1 MKAQILAIGTELAIG
16 QAVDTNSAWLAQ
28 QLAAA
33 GVHTA
38 RHVTVADDLADITG
52 AIREAAATAELV
64 LISGGLGPT
73 ADDLT
78 RDALAA
84 ALGVELV
91 FNPTSYE
98 QIEAYFAERKRA
110 MHEKNRVQAMIPDGA
125 TPIENPRGTAPGIRA
140 TLGRAAIFVM
150 PGVPSEMKAMFAR
163 DVLPA
168 IGAMGG
174 AGEVIVQRILRT
186 FGMAESELGE
196 KIVDLMKRGRNPAV
210 GTSAADLIISVRI
223 NAHGRTADEA
233 AALAE
238 RDVAAVRERIGTYV
252 FGEGED
258 ELQTAVARLLI
269 EQGRTVSTAES
280 CTGGLVAKRLTDVSG
295 SSAYFMQSF
304 VTYSNEAKSRLLEIP
319 PELIASHGAVS
330 EPVARAM
337 AENCR
342 RLSDTDYAL
351 SVTGIA
357 GPTGG
362 TPDKPVGLVFVALAT
377 AGRTVVRELRLGETI
392 TRAEVRDRSAKAA
405 VNLLRLELL
414 HQLR

>member
-269 EQGRTVSTAES
+269 EQGRAVSAVES

>member
-125 TPIENPRGTAPGIRA
+125 TPIEIPRGTAPGIRA

-186 FGMAESELGE
+186 FGMAESELGA

>member
-28 QLAAA
+28 QLAAV
-33 GVHTA
+33 GMHTS

-52 AIREAAATAELV
+52 AIRDAAANAELV

-84 ALGVELV
+84 AMGVELV
-91 FNPTSYE
+91 FHPESFE
-98 QIEAYFAERKRA
+98 QIAAYFAARKRE
-110 MHEKNRVQAMIPDGA
+110 MHERNRVQAMIPAGA

-140 TLGRAAIFVM
+140 KLGRADVFVM

-168 IGAMGG
+168 IRTMSG

-210 GTSAADLIISVRI
+210 GTSAEDLIISVRI
-223 NAHGRTADEA
+223 NAHGKSTDDA

-238 RDVAAVRERIGTYV
+238 RDVAAVRERIGTFV

-258 ELQTAVARLLI
+258 ELQSAVARLLI
-269 EQGRTVSTAES
+269 DQGKTISTAES

-295 SSAYFMQSF
+295 SSAYFIQSF

-319 PELIASHGAVS
+319 PELIASNGAVS
-330 EPVARAM
+330 EPVAKAM

-342 RLSDTDYAL
+342 RLSATDYAL
-351 SVTGIA
+351 AVTGIA

-377 AGRTVVRELRLGETI
+377 AERTIVRELRLGETI
-392 TRAEVRDRSAKAA
+392 TREEVRDRSAKAA

>member
-28 QLAAA
+28 QLAAM
-33 GVHTA
+33 GIHTS
-38 RHVTVADDLADITG
+38 RHVTVTDNLADITD
-52 AIREAAATAELV
+52 AIRDAAANAELV

-91 FNPTSYE
+91 LHPECLE
-98 QIEAYFAERKRA
+98 QIAAYFASRRRE
-110 MHEKNRVQAMIPDGA
+110 MHERNRVQAMIPAGA

-140 TLGRAAIFVM
+140 KLGRATVFVM
-150 PGVPSEMKAMFAR
+150 PGVPSEMKAMYAR

-168 IGAMGG
+168 IRTMGG

-196 KIVDLMKRGRNPAV
+196 RISDLMARGRNPAV
-210 GTSAADLIISVRI
+210 GTSAADLIISIRI
-223 NAHGRTADEA
+223 NAHGKSTGEA
-233 AALAE
+233 AAMAE

-252 FGEGED
+252 FGEGDD
-258 ELQTAVARLLI
+258 ELQTAVGRLLI
-269 EQGRTVSTAES
+269 DQGKTISTAES

-295 SSAYFMQSF
+295 SSAYFIQSF

-319 PELIASHGAVS
+319 PELIASNGAVS
-330 EPVARAM
+330 EPVAKAM

-342 RLSDTDYAL
+342 RLSATDYAL
-351 SVTGIA
+351 AVTGIA

-377 AGRTVVRELRLGETI
+377 AERTIVRELRLGETI
-392 TRAEVRDRSAKAA
+392 TREEVRDRSAKAV
-405 VNLLRLELL
+405 VNLLRLELM

>member
-28 QLAAA
+28 QLAAV
-33 GVHTA
+33 GIHTA
-38 RHVTVADDLADITG
+38 RHVTVADDLADITD
-52 AIREAAATAELV
+52 AIRDAAAKADFV

-78 RDALAA
+78 RDAMAA
-84 ALGVELV
+84 AMGVELI
-91 FNPTSYE
+91 FHPESFE
-98 QIEAYFAERKRA
+98 QIGAYFASRRRE
-110 MHEKNRVQAMIPDGA
+110 MHERNRVQAMIPDGA
-125 TPIENPRGTAPGIRA
+125 MPIENPRGTAPGIRA
-140 TLGRAAIFVM
+140 KLHHAEIFIM

-168 IGAMGG
+168 IRTMGG

-196 KIVDLMKRGRNPAV
+196 KISDLMARGRNPAV
-210 GTSAADLIISVRI
+210 GTSAADMIISVRI
-223 NAHGRTADEA
+223 NAHGKTAGEA

-238 RDVAAVRERIGTYV
+238 RDVARVRERIGTYV

-258 ELQTAVARLLI
+258 ELQSAVARLLI
-269 EQGRTVSTAES
+269 EQGKTISTAES

-295 SSAYFMQSF
+295 SSAYFIQSF

-319 PELIASHGAVS
+319 ADLIASHGAVS
-330 EPVARAM
+330 EPVAKAM

-342 RLSDTDYAL
+342 RLSATDYAL
-351 SVTGIA
+351 AVTGIA

-362 TPDKPVGLVFVALAT
+362 TPEKPVGLVFVALAT
-377 AGRTVVRELRLGETI
+377 PARTIVRELRLGETI
-392 TRAEVRDRSAKAA
+392 TRAEVRDRSAKAV
-405 VNLLRLELL
+405 VNLLRLELM

>member
-28 QLAAA
+28 QLAAV
-33 GVHTA
+33 GIHTA
-38 RHVTVADDLADITG
+38 RHVTVADDLADITE
-52 AIREAAATAELV
+52 AIREAAGSAELV

-84 ALGVELV
+84 AMGVELV
-91 FNPTSYE
+91 FNPTCYE
-98 QIEAYFAERKRA
+98 QIAAYFASRKRE
-110 MHEKNRVQAMIPDGA
+110 MHERNRVQAMIPAGA

-140 TLGRAAIFVM
+140 KLGRAAVFVM

-168 IGAMGG
+168 VGTMGG

-223 NAHGRTADEA
+223 NAHGKTADEA

-269 EQGRTVSTAES
+269 EQGKTISTAES

-319 PELIASHGAVS
+319 AELIASHGAVS
-330 EPVARAM
+330 EAVAKAM

-342 RLSDTDYAL
+342 RISGTDYAL

-362 TPDKPVGLVFVALAT
+362 TPDKPVGLVFVALAM
-377 AGRTVVRELRLGETI
+377 AGRAVVRELRLGETI